1 MSQADDRRAA
11 EAERERDQDAA
22 SKARPVEVA
31 ESVTDPRSWSSYCA
45 GWRMGVHE
53 KLRIEADG
61 SWRCRWCCQV
71 FAPPTAAD
79 RAKTHERAVEYVSRQ
94 RAPWRRGRSGQE

>member
-11 EAERERDQDAA
+11 EADRERDQDAA
-22 SKARPVEVA
+22 MEARPIETVA
-31 ESVTDPRSWSSYCA
+31 PISDRGWSSYCA
-45 GWRMGVHE
+45 GWRVGVHE

-61 SWRCRWCCQV
+61 SWRCRWCFQL
-71 FAPPTAAD
+71 FPAPTAAD
-79 RAKTHERAVEYVSRQ
+79 RAATHERAVEYVSRQ